1 MIAHLTYPI
10 AVFVFLF
17 TGLLGCEEKAAPPES
32 NVVSGKITS
41 ADTQPPTSADQ
52 PAESEEIEAQ
62 ASQAS
67 EMKMADET
75 LAVDLADAYNPE
87 GRIDPFQ
94 PLFQK
99 KEEQE
104 TQVKAEKKKFIPQ
117 TPLQMVDLSQLKV
130 SGIIRSPNGHKAL
143 VEEASGKGYIVS
155 EGTYLGNRGG
165 KIITIGN
172 DTLVVEEPHE
182 DNFGNEVMKTRE
194 MKINRP
200 AGEK

>member
-10 AVFVFLF
+10 MVLVLLLVGAV
-17 TGLLGCEEKAAPPES
+17 GCEEKAAPPES
-32 NVVSGKITS
+32 NVIRNKIAPVATT
-41 ADTQPPTSADQ
+41 AEPTATAPEQSE
-52 PAESEEIEAQ
+52 ESEPQ
-62 ASQAS
+62 APLAAELDIS
-67 EMKMADET
+67 DET

-99 KEEQE
+99 KEVEE
-104 TQVKAEKKKFIPQ
+104 KTVKEEKKKFIPQ

-130 SGIIRSPNGHKAL
+130 SGIIRSQNGHKAL

-165 KIITIGN
+165 KIINIGN
-172 DTLVVEEPHE
+172 DTIVVEEPQE
-182 DNFGNEVMKTRE
+182 DNFGNEVLKKRE
-194 MKINRP
+194 LKINRP
-200 AGEK
+200 AGEE

>member
-10 AVFVFLF
+10 LVFLF
-17 TGLLGCEEKAAPPES
+17 LITALFGCEGKASPPES

-41 ADTQPPTSADQ
+41 SDLGQTAATDQPPA
-52 PAESEEIEAQ
+52 SEEVETQ
-62 ASQAS
+62 ASQTS
-67 EMKMADET
+67 QMQMTDET

-99 KEEQE
+99 KEEKE
-104 TQVKAEKKKFIPQ
+104 TVVKAEKKKFIPQ

-143 VEEASGKGYIVS
+143 VEEASGKGYIVT

-172 DTLVVEEPHE
+172 DTIMVEEPQE

-194 MKINRP
+194 MKLNRP